1 MAMTIYSLSKNF
13 QEISN
18 LDGGKPLPSES
29 TTSSNSA
36 TKLESLGSNTVNK
49 VSAESTT
56 TSVSDNSVKEPLPK
70 ESVDIEELAS
80 DIEPLNQNIQR
91 QLRFQV
97 DSSTGGTVI
106 TVIDKQNDE
115 TIRQIP
121 SEELLVF
128 SKRVKDVNET
138 IDSAIGLL
146 FKSDA

>member
-1 MAMTIYSLSKNF
+1 MTIYSLSKNF

-18 LDGGKPLPSES
+18 LDNGKPLPSES
-29 TTSSNSA
+29 TANSNSA
-36 TKLESLGSNTVNK
+36 TKLESLGSNIVNK
-49 VSAESTT
+49 VSTESTV
-56 TSVSDNSVKEPLPK
+56 TSVNDNSVKEPLPK
-70 ESVDIEELAS
+70 ESVDIEELAR

-91 QLRFQV
+91 RLRFQV

-106 TVIDKQNDE
+106 TVIDKQTDE

-128 SKRVKDVNET
+128 SKRVKDVNDA

>member
-1 MAMTIYSLSKNF
+1 MTIYSLSKNF

-18 LDGGKPLPSES
+18 LDNGKPLPSES
-29 TTSSNSA
+29 TASSNSA
-36 TKLESLGSNTVNK
+36 AKLESLGSNIVNK
-49 VSAESTT
+49 VSTESTV
-56 TSVSDNSVKEPLPK
+56 TSVNDNSVKEPLPK
-70 ESVDIEELAS
+70 ESIDIEELAR

-91 QLRFQV
+91 RLRFQV

-106 TVIDKQNDE
+106 TVIDKQTDE

-128 SKRVKDVNET
+128 SKRVKDVNDA